1 MTLTLYDALMPS
13 LLPATPIIHIPFDDI
28 CKHFKTSADGS
39 DGSAIVFGIQ
49 QDFLYI
55 VFCFLNK
62 KSYIEL
68 YDFTYIKPSK

>member
-1 MTLTLYDALMPS
+1 MTQTLYDALMPP
-13 LLPATPIIHIPFDDI
+13 LPPATPIIHIPFDDI

-68 YDFTYIKPSK
+68 YDFTYIKSSK